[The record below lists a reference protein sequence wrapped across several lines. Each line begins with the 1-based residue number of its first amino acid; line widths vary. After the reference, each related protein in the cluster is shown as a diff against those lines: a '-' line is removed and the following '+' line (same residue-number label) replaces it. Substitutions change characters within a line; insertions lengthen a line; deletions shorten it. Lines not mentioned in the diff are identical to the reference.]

1 MPDFALMRTIVVDP
15 EHPDID
21 LLQPAADTI
30 RAGGLVAFPTETV
43 YGLGALALD
52 PVAAARIF
60 TAKGRP
66 SDDPLIVHVRPHWH
80 LELLLADL
88 SSVIRD
94 LVAEHWPGPLTVVG
108 PKQPTVPDIVT
119 AGRPTVA
126 VRAPSHP
133 VAVMLLDLVGEPIA
147 APSANRF
154 SHVSPTTAAHVAA
167 DLADSIDV
175 LVDAG
180 PTPIGI
186 ESTIVT
192 VVDGEVMV
200 LRPGS
205 VQIAGA
211 RYDAYA
217 TSSAAPGRMETHYAP
232 RSPTRVLEAKGRI
245 PESVDPGI
253 FIGFDDSIPSPGG
266 WRSVSLGDR
275 QDVDNVARNLYA
287 VLREVDHHGP
297 PMIVIECTGLTGVG
311 QAIDDRIRRSA
322 GGQTVN

>member
-1 MPDFALMRTIVVDP
+1 MPDFAPMRTIVVDP
-15 EHPDID
+15 EHPDIE

-52 PVAAARIF
+52 PVAAAKIF

-66 SDDPLIVHVRPHWH
+66 SNDPLIVHVRPHWD
-80 LELLLADL
+80 LELLFANV
-88 SSVIRD
+88 STVIRE

-108 PKQPTVPDIVT
+108 PKQSAVPDIVT

-167 DLADSIDV
+167 DLGASIDV
-175 LVDAG
+175 LVDGG

-200 LRPGS
+200 LRPGT

-211 RYDAYA
+211 EDAVDA
-217 TSSAAPGRMETHYAP
+217 ESNAAPGRMETHYAP
-232 RSPTRVLEAKGRI
+232 RSPTRLLEAEGRI
-245 PESVDPGI
+245 PEDVDPGV
-253 FIGFDDSIPSPGG
+253 FIGFDDSAPPPDG

-287 VLREVDHHGP
+287 VLREVDRHHP
-297 PMIVIECTGLTGVG
+297 PMIVVECTGLTGVG
-311 QAIDDRIRRSA
+311 RAIDDRVRRSA
-322 GGQTVN
+322 GGQTVY

>member
-1 MPDFALMRTIVVDP
+1 MPDSEAMRTIVVDP
-15 EHPDID
+15 EHPETE

-43 YGLGALALD
+43 YGLGALAFD
-52 PVAAARIF
+52 PVAVAGIF

-66 SDDPLIVHVRPHWH
+66 SEDPLIVHVLPHWN
-80 LELLLADL
+80 LELLFSDVSTL
-88 SSVIRD
+88 IRE

-119 AGRPTVA
+119 AGRATVA

-167 DLADSIDV
+167 DLGDSIDV

-180 PTPIGI
+180 STPIGI
-186 ESTIVT
+186 ESTIVS

-200 LRPGS
+200 LRPGTA
-205 VQIAGA
+205 QIAGA
-211 RYDAYA
+211 RYDAHA

-232 RSPTRVLEAKGRI
+232 HSPTRVLEAKGRI
-245 PESVDPGI
+245 SEEVERGV
-253 FIGFDDSIPSPGG
+253 FIGFDDSAPLPGG

-275 QDVDNVARNLYA
+275 RDVDNVARILYA
-287 VLREVDHHGP
+287 VLREVDRHRP
-297 PMIVIECTGLTGVG
+297 PAIVIECTGLTGVG
-311 QAIDDRIRRSA
+311 HAIDDRIRRSA